1 MHQIQHC
8 KMSTRRLLKSGG
20 ESVRTPFHF
29 FYLSSVRWGDGVCAG
44 ERRYFE
50 VNTMKANTSLF
61 SDLLTFIDT
70 AGQEQYQEHRKEAI
84 EAGHGYLMVYDITQR

>member
-1 MHQIQHC
+1 MVFVRASEDI
-8 KMSTRRLLKSGG
+8 LKS
-20 ESVRTPFHF
+20 
-29 FYLSSVRWGDGVCAG
+29 
-44 ERRYFE
+44 
-50 VNTMKANTSLF
+50 TMKANAFF